1 MKLLGDDPEG
11 ENAVIS
17 EERMKE
23 MPTLALPFDDESP
36 TRKPQTY
43 ISKNTPEAEVESK
56 PLRYKIVGRQG
67 LVSTATIIAGPKTP
81 TSVSNVSD
89 HKHYDG
95 KNRIVNLLSMQG
107 TDDQNGGTKTL
118 MVPNTLDQTPEKTS
132 GAVSG
137 AWSMRVGSNTFIL
150 KMSKN
155 VSPLSSAHPRVASLL
170 APNQQKGESDSP
182 RSEQSVSSTIS
193 KNGST
198 KISADN
204 IPPITSP
211 ESSKSLIK
219 LPVQV
224 PLLNKPISLNQ
235 KNVGEDS
242 TNNVPS
248 ISSSNRKM
256 ESTKISANT
265 IPQIHAPKPGKSLI
279 KLPLQ
284 VAVINR
290 HMTLNQ
296 RKSGED
302 STSCLQSV
310 SSSISKNESNKI
322 NTNTTPTIASAGGGR
337 CYISQYESTVKVE
350 KTIVQAEAKGEY
362 GYLSTRDAFIMI

>member
-1 MKLLGDDPEG
+1 MKLLGDDPVG

-43 ISKNTPEAEVESK
+43 VSKNTSEAKVKRK

-67 LVSTATIIAGPKTP
+67 LVSTATIIAGPKTL
-81 TSVSNVSD
+81 TSVSSVSD
-89 HKHYDG
+89 HKHYEG

-107 TDDQNGGTKTL
+107 TAEQNGGTKTL
-118 MVPNTLDQTPEKTS
+118 GVSNTLDQTPEKTS

-137 AWSMRVGSNTFIL
+137 AWSMREGSNTFIL

-155 VSPLSSAHPRVASLL
+155 VSSLSSAHPRVASLL

-182 RSEQSVSSTIS
+182 SSEQSVSSSIS
-193 KNGST
+193 KNVST
-198 KISADN
+198 KISADT
-204 IPPITSP
+204 ISPITSP

-224 PLLNKPISLNQ
+224 PLLNKHIALNQ
-235 KNVGEDS
+235 KNGGEDS
-242 TNNVPS
+242 TNSVPS
-248 ISSSNRKM
+248 ISSSNRKI

-290 HMTLNQ
+290 HMTPNQ
-296 RKSGED
+296 QKSGED
-302 STSCLQSV
+302 STSCIKSM
-310 SSSISKNESNKI
+310 SSSINKNEPTKI
-322 NTNTTPTIASAGGGR
+322 NANTTPTIPSAVGGR
-337 CYISQYESTVKVE
+337 CIISQYESTVKVE
-350 KTIVQAEAKGEY
+350 TIVNAEAKGES
-362 GYLSTRDAFIMI
+362 GYLSTSNAFFMI

>member
-1 MKLLGDDPEG
+1 MKLLGDDPVG

-36 TRKPQTY
+36 TRKPQTNV
-43 ISKNTPEAEVESK
+43 SKNTPEAEVKSK

-95 KNRIVNLLSMQG
+95 KNRIMNLLSRQG
-107 TDDQNGGTKTL
+107 TDVQNGVTKTL
-118 MVPNTLDQTPEKTS
+118 GVSNTLDQTPDKTP

-137 AWSMRVGSNTFIL
+137 AWSVRERSNTFIL

-198 KISADN
+198 KISADT

-211 ESSKSLIK
+211 ETSKSLIK
-219 LPVQV
+219 MPVPL
-224 PLLNKPISLNQ
+224 PLLNKTIALNQ
-235 KNVGEDS
+235 KNGGEDS

-248 ISSSNRKM
+248 ISSSNRKI

-265 IPQIHAPKPGKSLI
+265 IPRIHAPKPGKSLI

-290 HMTLNQ
+290 LMTPNQ
-296 RKSGED
+296 QKSGED
-302 STSCLQSV
+302 STSCIQSV
-310 SSSISKNESNKI
+310 SSSIRKNEPTKI
-322 NTNTTPTIASAGGGR
+322 NTNTIPTIPSAGGGR
-337 CYISQYESTVKVE
+337 CNISQYESSVKVE
-350 KTIVQAEAKGEY
+350 TIIQADAKGEY
-362 GYLSTRDAFIMI
+362 GYLITSNAFFMI

>member
-1 MKLLGDDPEG
+1 MKLLGDDPVG

-23 MPTLALPFDDESP
+23 MPTLALPFDDELP

-43 ISKNTPEAEVESK
+43 VSKNTPEAEVRRK
-56 PLRYKIVGRQG
+56 PLRYKIVGRKG
-67 LVSTATIIAGPKTP
+67 LVSTATIIAGPKTR
-81 TSVSNVSD
+81 TSVSSVSD
-89 HKHYDG
+89 HKHYEG
-95 KNRIVNLLSMQG
+95 KNRIVNLMSMQG
-107 TDDQNGGTKTL
+107 TAEQNGGTKTL
-118 MVPNTLDQTPEKTS
+118 RVSNTLDQPPEKTS

-137 AWSMRVGSNTFIL
+137 AWSMREGSNTFIL

-182 RSEQSVSSTIS
+182 SSEQSVSSSIS

-198 KISADN
+198 KISADT

-224 PLLNKPISLNQ
+224 PLLNKPIALNQ
-235 KNVGEDS
+235 KNVGEYR

-290 HMTLNQ
+290 HMTPNQ

-302 STSCLQSV
+302 STSCIQSV
-310 SSSISKNESNKI
+310 SLTISKNESHKI
-322 NTNTTPTIASAGGGR
+322 NTNTIPTIPSAGGGR
-337 CYISQYESTVKVE
+337 CNISQYESTFKVE
-350 KTIVQAEAKGEY
+350 TIVNAEAKGES
-362 GYLSTRDAFIMI
+362 GYLSTSNAFFMI